1 MPRRRPV
8 AGARSGVP
16 PPYPSRPWSIRY
28 VVLNLDLK
36 YSQHPTTSNPNPP
49 TPPNHRDREGWPA
62 PRRPRTRPRPGPEAC
77 RQSCSGGPA
86 ATLRLPGKSHITY
99 PARLTWAPPWGPLGG
114 RPRRL
119 HLTYPAKGRKHESLP
134 DARQLRLW
142 GLAAPNGGGR
152 PVPTSRLPGRSHITY
167 PAKSSGRCPGGLLGA
182 SPRGRHLA
190 YPAKTPKTRKPPRC
204 TPATPVGSRGPERRG
219 LHGGSQGTVTGRC
232 ARSPRILP
240 GRWRASWQWIGGLAG

>member
-114 RPRRL
+114 RPHRL
-119 HLTYPAKGRKHESLP
+119 HLTYPARGRKHESLP

-152 PVPTSRLPGRSHITY
+152 PGEPRGPPRGHAPQGRNHGY
-167 PAKSSGRCPGGLLGA
+167 PAGIIPAVGMRLQPPVA
-182 SPRGRHLA
+182 RSPHPA
-190 YPAKTPKTRKPPRC
+190 YPADHISPTRQNPPDAALGAFWGRAPVGGTSPTRQRLRKPESLPD
-204 TPATPVGSRGPERRG
+204 
-219 LHGGSQGTVTGRC
+219 
-232 ARSPRILP
+232 ARPLRL
-240 GRWRASWQWIGGLAG
+240 